1 LKKDIQKFDDAD
13 YKSTLAF
20 VDDIELNYFRYK
32 KSDLVPG
39 IHIGL
44 IAEEAPI
51 ILSGGEKKGISAEVL
66 GYVLTGAVRV
76 LKEKVETL
84 EAQNK
89 NISDFGVG
97 EISSNQLWVKFS
109 EDFKSL
115 LNGVRPVVTITP
127 SQPGAA
133 MWVSR
138 VSQEGFMV
146 EMTAQSHAI
155 AFNWIAMAKLK
166 NEQENKPVISERFAA
181 MVESVKTEKRAAAP
195 PPDPNLV
202 KPVEPAA
209 PIDPKTFYK
218 DQAVPPK
225 ATFPAPKDDQKVKE

>member
-1 LKKDIQKFDDAD
+1 M
-13 YKSTLAF
+13 
-20 VDDIELNYFRYK
+20 
-32 KSDLVPG
+32 
-39 IHIGL
+39 GL
-44 IAEEAPI
+44 IAEEAPL

-76 LKEKVETL
+76 LKKKVEDL
-84 EAQNK
+84 EAQVR
-89 NISDFGVG
+89 NISDFGS
-97 EISSNQLWVKFS
+97 EKISSNQLWVKFS
-109 EDFKSL
+109 EDFKTQ
-115 LNGVRPVVTITP
+115 LNGAQPIVTVTP
-127 SQPGAA
+127 AQPRTD

-146 EMTAQSHAI
+146 EMTTQSHAVV
-155 AFNWIAMAKLK
+155 FNWIAMAKLRTK
-166 NEQENKPVISERFAA
+166 PENDPVISERFAA
-181 MVESVKTEKRAAAP
+181 MVESVKTEKRATAP

-202 KPVEPAA
+202 KPMEPAA